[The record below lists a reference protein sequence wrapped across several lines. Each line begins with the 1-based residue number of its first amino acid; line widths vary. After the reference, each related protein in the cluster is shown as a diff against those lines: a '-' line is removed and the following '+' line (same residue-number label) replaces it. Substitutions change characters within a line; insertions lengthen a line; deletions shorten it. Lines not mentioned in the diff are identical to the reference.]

1 MPVSEAYFEVGAMKA
16 KYPPELQRTESKRRA
31 KKSIVYERKSGAVVG
46 ADEVPAPHL
55 SSRLIG

>member
-31 KKSIVYERKSGAVVG
+31 KKSIVYERVAQLWALMRCPRHICLPV
-46 ADEVPAPHL
+46 
-55 SSRLIG
+55 

>member
-31 KKSIVYERKSGAVVG
+31 KKSIDYERVAQRKV
-46 ADEVPAPHL
+46 L
-55 SSRLIG
+55 SKKEWLSCGR